1 MSEILDGWNKELYD
15 NLSFEYLIECAKN
28 GKIDEWNQLY
38 ENYLISE
45 WERLFPNKKYDTK
58 NYGEF
63 FEYYSGLK
71 RPDYSGKDFNDAIQE
86 GAKFTF
92 FYLKGSDISFAHL
105 DGANFTEAFLDGVD
119 FTGAHLERVNFWN
132 AHLDGANFTKA
143 FLDGTHF
150 TYSHLD
156 GANFTEA
163 FLDGADILLA
173 HLDGANFIQAHFE
186 GANFNYAIVNG
197 ETLFVNNTIDDKT
210 DFTGTSLSAP
220 RIDPELRTKLERNIR
235 HLRWKEWYDK
245 PKLYPAIAKIKSTL
259 TVKLSLKT
267 SNEKKKWGTKL
278 CWIDKII
285 NAFVRI
291 FWWISD
297 YGSSTKRIIA
307 VFFGWNILWA
317 VIYYYLLPFL
327 PGISTTILNVSNIWT
342 AILQTN
348 LMMFSITDLATEG
361 LNLFPMLCVTT
372 HIVVGYFILAAL
384 ITRLG
389 IMFQNLSP

>member
-92 FYLKGSDISFAHL
+92 FYLKGSDISFA
-105 DGANFTEAFLDGVD
+105 
-119 FTGAHLERVNFWN
+119 
-132 AHLDGANFTKA
+132 
-143 FLDGTHF
+143 
-150 TYSHLD
+150 HLD